1 MKHQQQSTKLSIWT
15 APLKKCVRRHTM
27 FNPIFV
33 TSFFATVICFIRI
46 CFVIYVRTWA
56 VLYVNKRKIDLCHIK
71 MPFEA
76 NRMQSGYIW
85 VGDVWWAHLFS
96 HSNLGENTL
105 WEESSPASIWIVYY
119 ADDASNAPLKS
130 CSQFIQHQYSE
141 RLQHIAKKN
150 ALSFNAFQFQFA
162 HSATDKWLQI
172 HIHIS
177 LGLFMVLKFIEF
189 SGGIDENA
197 K

>member
-27 FNPIFV
+27 FNPIFL
-33 TSFFATVICFIRI
+33 TFFFATVICFIRI

-105 WEESSPASIWIVYY
+105 WEESSPASIWIVYTLMMLLMRLWRVVRNSFDTNTR
-119 ADDASNAPLKS
+119 AFATHCEKK
-130 CSQFIQHQYSE
+130 CTFI
-141 RLQHIAKKN
+141 
-150 ALSFNAFQFQFA
+150 
-162 HSATDKWLQI
+162 
-172 HIHIS
+172 
-177 LGLFMVLKFIEF
+177 
-189 SGGIDENA
+189 
-197 K
+197 